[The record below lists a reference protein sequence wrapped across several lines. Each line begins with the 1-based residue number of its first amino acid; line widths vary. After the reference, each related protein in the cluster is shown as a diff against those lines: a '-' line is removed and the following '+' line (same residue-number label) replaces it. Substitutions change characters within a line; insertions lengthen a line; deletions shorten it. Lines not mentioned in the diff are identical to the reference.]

1 MWRNYLLI
9 AWRNLKKNR
18 VFSFINILG
27 LAFGLTC
34 FLLIAMWVKD
44 ELGYDRFHRHAAHI
58 YRLNLSLT
66 WPENQLLTGGAPMPL
81 GPALQS
87 NLTGIGAC
95 VRTSESRKLLLKYGD
110 KKLYAKKML
119 SVDSTFLDVFT
130 FPVLYGDAKT
140 CLSGTN
146 GLVLTR
152 DLAEKLFGQAGVAV
166 GQVVQVQD
174 GAPRTVTAVI
184 DNVPGNSHL
193 QFDALGPMP
202 AFADYAAQVNSW
214 EHFNYPTYVLL
225 APGAGIGQLEGRLKY
240 FHRKVMEPI
249 MGGDDTFKLGIS
261 FQPLTDVHLGS
272 THLRGHENGA
282 TMAYVYAFSGIGVFM
297 LLLACINYMNLA
309 TARSLK
315 RAKEVGIRKVVGS
328 GRWQLIGQYLA
339 ESMLVT
345 GLSLVIG
352 LTLLQLVTPLF
363 NHVTGKSI
371 SVLAFLGGPELLA
384 LAGIALLTGLLSG
397 SYPAFV
403 LSAFKPVEVLKG
415 GVRTVARGLWL
426 RRGLVVFQFAISAL
440 MIAGTLVVYR
450 QLEYMKDMHLGFDQE
465 QVLTV
470 KLESEA
476 VSRKAGLFKD
486 RLLGKS
492 EVAGVTFATYPVG
505 EFVSSSNFGFQHK
518 GKTLDMLTET
528 FAADHDY
535 LKVMNI
541 PLKEGRHFNREFSTD
556 TASVLINETLARRL
570 DAGSALGAEA
580 SWGSKQYKVIG
591 VFKDFHFTSLH
602 HSIQPLLVTLTPE
615 EGRYLYVKGNV
626 RHLEAMRRT
635 IAGVYAGFRT
645 DYPLEI
651 NFLDQTFARQYE
663 EDERK
668 SNLFLAFSAITICI
682 ACLGLFGLAA
692 FSMEQRTKE
701 VGIRKVL
708 GASVPDLVNL
718 LSRDFLVLVFVAN
731 LVAWP
736 LAWFGLQGW
745 LRAFPYRVHVS
756 GWVFVA
762 TGALTVGIALLT
774 VGYQTLK
781 AAGANPVHSLKS
793 E

>member
-1 MWRNYLLI
+1 MFRNYLII

-27 LAFGLTC
+27 LAFGLSC
-34 FLLIAMWVKD
+34 FLLIAMWVTD
-44 ELGYDRFHRHAAHI
+44 ELAYDRFHRNAARI
-58 YRLNLSLT
+58 YRLNLNLS
-66 WPENQLLTGGAPMPL
+66 WPENQLLTEGAPLPL
-81 GPALQS
+81 GPALRE
-87 NLTGIGAC
+87 NLPGIHAC
-95 VRTSESRKLLLKYGD
+95 VRISEPRKLLLKHGD

-140 CLSGTN
+140 CLSGVN

-152 DLAEKLFGQAGVAV
+152 DLAEKLFGDAGGAV

-174 GAPRTVTAVI
+174 APPRTVTAVLA
-184 DNVPGNSHL
+184 NLPGNSHL

-202 AFADYAAQVNSW
+202 AFANYAAEVNSW
-214 EHFNYPTYVLL
+214 EYFNYPTYVLL
-225 APGAGIGQLEGRLKY
+225 APGAGIGQLESRLGQ
-240 FHRKVMEPI
+240 FHRKVIKPV
-249 MGGDDTFKLGIS
+249 MGGDDGFKLSLS
-261 FQPLTDVHLGS
+261 FQPLTDVHLRS

-297 LLLACINYMNLA
+297 LLIACINYMNLA

-339 ESMLVT
+339 ESLLVT
-345 GLSLVIG
+345 GLSLVMG
-352 LTLLQLVTPLF
+352 LTLVQLVTPLF
-363 NHVTGKSI
+363 NRVTGKSI
-371 SVLAFLGGPELLA
+371 SVLSFLGGPELLA
-384 LAGIALLTGLLSG
+384 LAGVALLTGLVSG

-415 GVRTVARGLWL
+415 GVSTVARGLWL

-450 QLEYMKDMHLGFDQE
+450 QLQYMKEKHLGFDQE
-465 QVLTV
+465 QILTV
-470 KLESEA
+470 KLEGEA
-476 VSRKAGLFKD
+476 AAQKAALFKD

-492 EVAGVTFATYPVG
+492 EVTGVTFATYPVG
-505 EFVSSSNFGFQHK
+505 EFVGSTNIMVQVK
-518 GKTLDMLTET
+518 GKTLDLLTET
-528 FAADHDY
+528 FAVDHDY
-535 LKVMNI
+535 LTVMNI
-541 PLKEGRHFNREFSTD
+541 PLKEGQPFSRALSTD
-556 TASVLINETLARRL
+556 TASVLINETLAKRL
-570 DAGSALGAEA
+570 GVSSALGVTVDN
-580 SWGSKQYKVIG
+580 KYKVIG
-591 VFKDFHFTSLH
+591 VFKDFHVTSLH
-602 HSIQPLLVTLTPE
+602 HSIQPLLLTLTPE
-615 EGRYLYVKGNV
+615 AGKHLYVKGNV
-626 RHLEAMRRT
+626 RHIEAMRRT
-635 IAGVYAGFRT
+635 IAGAYSRFGT

-651 NFLDQTFARQYE
+651 SFLDQTFARQYE

-668 SNLFLAFSAITICI
+668 SNLFLAFSTITICI

-745 LRAFPYRVHVS
+745 LREFPYRVDIS

-774 VGYQTLK
+774 VGFQTLK
-781 AAGANPVHSLKS
+781 AAGANPVHSLRS

>member
-9 AWRNLKKNR
+9 AWRNLRKNK
-18 VFSFINILG
+18 VFSLINILG

-34 FLLIAMWVKD
+34 FLLIAMWVQD
-44 ELGYDRFHRHAAHI
+44 ELSYDRFHRNAARM

-66 WPENQLLTGGAPMPL
+66 WPENQLLSEGAPLPL
-81 GPALQS
+81 GPALQA
-87 NLTGIGAC
+87 NLPGIRTC
-95 VRTSESRKLLLKYGD
+95 VRTSEPRQLLLKYGD
-110 KKLYAKKML
+110 KKLYAKKVL

-130 FPVLYGDAKT
+130 FPVLSGDAKT

-146 GLVLTR
+146 GLVMTKG
-152 DLAEKLFGQAGVAV
+152 LAEKLFGTADNAV
-166 GQVVQVQD
+166 GRVVEVQD
-174 GAPRTVTAVI
+174 GAPRTVTAVLENI
-184 DNVPGNSHL
+184 PANSHL

-202 AFADYAAQVNSW
+202 AFANYATEANSW
-214 EHFNYPTYVLL
+214 EYFNYPTYLLL
-225 APGAGIGQLEGRLKY
+225 APGTGIEQLEGRLKY
-240 FHRKVMEPI
+240 FYRKVIEPV
-249 MGGDDTFKLGIS
+249 MGGDDTFKLIIS

-282 TMAYVYAFSGIGVFM
+282 TMAYIYAFSGIAVFM

-339 ESMLVT
+339 ESLLVT

-352 LTLLQLVTPLF
+352 LTLVQAVTPLF

-371 SVLAFLGGPELLA
+371 SILAFLGGPELLA
-384 LAGIALLTGLLSG
+384 LAGIALLTGLVSG

-450 QLEYMKDMHLGFDQE
+450 QLQYMKDKHRGFDQE
-465 QVLTV
+465 QILTV

-476 VSRKAGLFKD
+476 VARKANLFKD

-492 EVAGVTFATYPVG
+492 EVAGVTFANFPIG
-505 EFVSSSNFGFQHK
+505 EFVSSSNFGFQHQ
-518 GKTLDMLTET
+518 GKTLDMLSET
-528 FAADHDY
+528 FAADYDY

-541 PLKEGRHFNREFSTD
+541 PLKEGRHFNRALSTD

-570 DAGSALGAEA
+570 GAGSALGAEA
-580 SWGSKQYKVIG
+580 SWGSRQYKVIG
-591 VFKDFHFTSLH
+591 VFKDFHVTSLH
-602 HSIQPLLVTLTPE
+602 HSIQPLLLTLTPE
-615 EGRYLYVKGNV
+615 AGRYLYVKGNV
-626 RHLEAMRRT
+626 RHIESMRRT

-668 SNLFLAFSAITICI
+668 SNLFLAFSAITIFI

-701 VGIRKVL
+701 VGIRKTL
-708 GASVPDLVNL
+708 GASVPDLVHL
-718 LSRDFLVLVFVAN
+718 LSRDFLVLVLVAN
-731 LVAWP
+731 GVAGP
-736 LAWFGLQGW
+736 LAWFGLQAW
-745 LRAFPYRVHVS
+745 LRAFPYRVNVT
-756 GWVFVA
+756 GWEFAA

-774 VGYQTLK
+774 VGFQTLK
-781 AAGANPVHSLKS
+781 AAGANPVNSLRS